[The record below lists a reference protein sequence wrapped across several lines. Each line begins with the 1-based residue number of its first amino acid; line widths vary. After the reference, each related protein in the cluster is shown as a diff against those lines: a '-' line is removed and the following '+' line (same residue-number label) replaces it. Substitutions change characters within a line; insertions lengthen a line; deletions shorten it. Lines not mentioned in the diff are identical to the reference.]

1 MMKTMF
7 LLFSCLISA
16 SCLYA
21 SDIQSRAAPANEQP
35 HLKEFERY
43 YKNGRLKEK
52 IIVIFDNQGDEA
64 QRITET
70 YRKDGSRK
78 QRNVSNAFHLLEFT
92 KYDKQGNMLFE
103 RAYCYYYDGTL
114 ASVETRKADGER
126 RVWTAPPPTCDTI
139 YATHW

>member
-1 MMKTMF
+1 MFF
-7 LLFSCLISA
+7 LLSYLVSA
-16 SCLYA
+16 SCLCA
-21 SDIQSRAAPANEQP
+21 SDIQSLATPANEEP

-52 IIVIFDNQGDEA
+52 TVVIYDHQGNEE

-78 QRNVSNAFHLLEFT
+78 RRNVSNAFHLLEFT

-103 RAYCYYYDGTL
+103 RAYCYYYNGTL

-126 RVWTAPPPTCDTI
+126 RVWTAPPPTSDTI